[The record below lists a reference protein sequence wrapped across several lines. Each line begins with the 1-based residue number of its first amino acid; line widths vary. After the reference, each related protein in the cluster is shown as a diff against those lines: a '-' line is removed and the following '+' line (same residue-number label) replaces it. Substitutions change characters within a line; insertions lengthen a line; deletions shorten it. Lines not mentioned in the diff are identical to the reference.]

1 MSSLVEELFP
11 TQDIIDYTTSIG
23 LRQYPLE
30 ALFPQRKVM
39 TDDIKVISDTNDLPE
54 IAHIHA
60 DDTEAELAARSGEVT
75 TVNPYLIKR
84 KYQLTEKD
92 LRALAAP
99 RSDDEKRYIMG
110 HIFADVKNLADSI
123 GATLELMRV
132 KALTE
137 KNFTIG
143 VAHTG
148 ADNAQKFDY
157 NLPASS
163 QLDTV
168 DFSDASVDPIEVLMA
183 WVDNA
188 DFDVTHALT
197 SKKAFSAI
205 RNNPNV
211 IKRIYGVNNL
221 MATLSGVM
229 PADFDRYMESNNL
242 PQIAAYSGKY
252 TEKGVTK
259 QFMSDGRM
267 ALFAGD
273 TVGNTVFGQT
283 AEEAAA
289 ILNGQI
295 QSTSVNNI
303 MYQSYAETKDPIASI
318 VKASAIAIPTLGI
331 RNQLLQATVLK

>member
-11 TQDIIDYTTSIG
+11 TQDIIDYTNAIG

-99 RSDDEKRYIMG
+99 RNDDEQRYIMG

-289 ILNGQI
+289 ILNGKI

>member
-11 TQDIIDYTTSIG
+11 TQDIIDYTNAIG

-99 RSDDEKRYIMG
+99 RNADEQRYIMG